1 MKIFTPYGEKPPRRA
16 ANPGSGM
23 EPHYVQRYD
32 ETGHPY
38 LIKDGETDVYAI
50 IQSHKDE
57 CDINVLLQKYTGGDM
72 TVLHQGGTYADI
84 ADLPENMHEMVN
96 FVNAQRERFEALPAA
111 IKQKFEN
118 SFEVWAMA
126 AGTNDWMEK
135 MNIRQVAQTAKQDPK
150 EQIVQNDKGGE

>member
-1 MKIFTPYGEKPPRRA
+1 MRIFTPYGEKPPRRP
-16 ANPGSGM
+16 ANPGSGT

-38 LIKDGETDVYAI
+38 LVKDGETDVYAI

-96 FVNAQRERFEALPAA
+96 FVNAQKERFESLPAA

-126 AGTNDWMEK
+126 AGTNDWAEK
-135 MNIRQVAQTAKQDPK
+135 MGLNEVAKK
-150 EQIVQNDKGGE
+150 EEVKPDGESEQ

>member
-1 MKIFTPYGEKPPRRA
+1 MRIFTPYGEKPPRRP
-16 ANPGSGM
+16 ANPGSGV

-38 LIKDGETDVYAI
+38 LVKDGETDVYAI

-72 TVLHQGGTYADI
+72 TVLHKGGTYADI

-96 FVNAQRERFEALPAA
+96 FINAQRERFDSLPAA

-126 AGTNDWMEK
+126 AGTNDWAEK
-135 MNIRQVAQTAKQDPK
+135 MGLNEVAKK
-150 EQIVQNDKGGE
+150 EEVKPNGESEQ